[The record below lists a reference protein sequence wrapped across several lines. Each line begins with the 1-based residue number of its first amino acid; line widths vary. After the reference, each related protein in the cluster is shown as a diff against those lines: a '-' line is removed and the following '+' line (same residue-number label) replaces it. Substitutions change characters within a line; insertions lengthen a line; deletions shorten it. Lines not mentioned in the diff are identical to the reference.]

1 MAEKF
6 LKKKSLGQNFLRS
19 EKALSQIVEAGCV
32 QSGDNIIEIGPGD
45 GALTAK
51 ILGKMTLEGGIEA
64 KKGDKVGDKVAIAK
78 KITTASAGKLFL
90 VEKDDR
96 LVPILE
102 EKFGISRIGSEV
114 DTKKPQITLIHK
126 DILEVFEHG
135 DIDNMIKN
143 GALSRDFKI
152 IANIP
157 YYITGAIVRRI
168 FELQNTPKIVVL
180 LVQKEVADRIVDT
193 RESLLSVSV
202 KFYGRPKRVAV
213 VPKGA
218 FSPAP
223 TVDSA
228 IISIDNIHKPESP
241 ELERA
246 FFAVVKS
253 AFAHKRKLLIR
264 NLEAVNLEAAERDL
278 DDKNPTQTQ
287 TQTLKFT
294 NEKLQEIFT
303 EQNINLKARAE
314 DISTEQYIAIAK
326 HLV

>member
-51 ILGKMTLEGGIEA
+51 ILGKMALEGE
-64 KKGDKVGDKVAIAK
+64 KGDKVGDK
-78 KITTASAGKLFL
+78 TGKLFL

-102 EKFGISRIGSEV
+102 EKFGISTKGSGS
-114 DTKKPQITLIHK
+114 DKKSLNYPNKDQNPQITLIHK
-126 DILEVFEHG
+126 DILEVFEQG
-135 DIDNMIKN
+135 DIDNMVKN
-143 GALSRDFKI
+143 GELARDFKI

-193 RESLLSVSV
+193 KESLLSVSV
-202 KFYGRPKRVAV
+202 KFYGHPKRIAV

-264 NLEAVNLEAAERDL
+264 NLEAINLDTIKKLSDSSDL
-278 DDKNPTQTQ
+278 NK
-287 TQTLKFT
+287 LSK
-294 NEKLQEIFT
+294 KLQEIFT
-303 EQNINLKARAE
+303 ALNINPKARAE